1 MVVEG
6 FAAEEEPT
14 AERSTD
20 FVEALARG
28 LRVLESF
35 TIPEAAPHRGRMTL
49 TEVAR
54 LTGLTR
60 GTARRLLLTLRDMH
74 YIDSDGKLFWLT
86 PRVLRLAEGFRMPIG
101 LGDRAAA
108 LLHELTRAINE
119 SASVA
124 VLEGESIVYIERVE
138 VRRIYSSRI
147 VNGTRLPASCSS
159 IGRMLLASL
168 TQEQLDYWLDRY
180 PLPRMTANTITERPA
195 FQAEV
200 ERVRAQGFAIIDEE
214 LEVGIRSIAVP
225 IVTRA
230 GRTVAALNAST
241 STARHSVADLQ
252 EIFLP
257 ELRKTAVALAENM
270 DW

>member
-1 MVVEG
+1 MSADE
-6 FAAEEEPT
+6 AERDGQAGE
-14 AERSTD
+14 ARSTD

-35 TIPEAAPHRGRMTL
+35 TLPAAEPQRGRMTL
-49 TEVAR
+49 TDVGR

-74 YIDSDGKLFWLT
+74 YVDTDGKLFWLT

-108 LLHELTRAINE
+108 LLHELTREINE

-124 VLEGESIVYIERVE
+124 MLEGESIVYIERVE

-147 VNGTRLPASCSS
+147 VNGTRLPAACSS
-159 IGRMLLASL
+159 IGRALLANLS
-168 TQEQLDYWLDRY
+168 TEQLEIWLDRY
-180 PLPRMTANTITERPA
+180 PLPKMTETTITERPA
-195 FQAEV
+195 FLAEIA
-200 ERVRAQGFAIIDEE
+200 RIRAQGYAIIDEE
-214 LEVGIRSIAVP
+214 LEIGIRSIAVP
-225 IVTRA
+225 IVSPA
-230 GRTVAALNAST
+230 GRVVAALNAST
-241 STARHSVADLQ
+241 STARHSVDDLR
-252 EIFLP
+252 EVFLP
-257 ELRKTAVALAENM
+257 QLRKTASALADNM